1 MPYQTSFEVISSMP
15 SLKLINEGIEKTI
28 YKQTGMK
35 VFSIIYREAP
45 DKDPFSENIIIEL
58 SNEGM
63 IFITKINA
71 KDIPRAFKLPYFIN
85 KVKEQHPQLF
95 I

>member
-1 MPYQTSFEVISSMP
+1 MLYQTSFEVISSMP
-15 SLKLINEGIEKTI
+15 SLKLINDGIEKII
-28 YKQTGMK
+28 YEQTGLK
-35 VFSIIYREAP
+35 VFSNIHQEAP

-85 KVKEQHPQLF
+85 KVKEEHPQMF